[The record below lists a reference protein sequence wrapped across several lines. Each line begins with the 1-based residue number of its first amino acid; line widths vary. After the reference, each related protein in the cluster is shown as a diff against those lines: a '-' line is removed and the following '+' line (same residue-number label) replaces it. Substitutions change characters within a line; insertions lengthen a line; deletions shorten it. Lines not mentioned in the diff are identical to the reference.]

1 MRKPLI
7 VFLWLFLL
15 MFVVASVYMSFS
27 SYVYDRETKI
37 LANVS
42 TFFVG
47 VREGVEKI
55 NIPYPKY
62 TVLLYRKD
70 PQGKFVSSNTLS
82 PEEKSSYIQMEIP
95 ISEGTLFMYV
105 RKVEIGEYLSFV
117 SGNAFYTGLLIVSI
131 LLYITIFY
139 FTLKEFEVGQKGILS
154 EELVNRLKAL
164 RLTIATLKVIPEES
178 IEEMKR
184 LVDTILKDKLSKR

>member
-47 VREGVEKI
+47 VKEGVEKI

-70 PQGKFVSSNTLS
+70 PHGKFVSSNTLS

-95 ISEGTLFMYV
+95 ISEGILFMYV

-139 FTLKEFEVGQKGILS
+139 FTLKEFEVGQRGILT

-184 LVDTILKDKLSKR
+184 LVDTMLKDKLSKR